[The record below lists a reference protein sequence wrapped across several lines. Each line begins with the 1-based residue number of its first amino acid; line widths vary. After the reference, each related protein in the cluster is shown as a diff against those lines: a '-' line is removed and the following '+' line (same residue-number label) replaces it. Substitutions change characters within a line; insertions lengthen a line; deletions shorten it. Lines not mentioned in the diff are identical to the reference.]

1 MQQKKIV
8 KEKEREKREVGPHTI
23 QSIVVRSARSFVH
36 LVRSSRS
43 NSFVWTSRSAVRS
56 FIRSFVPLVQPSCL
70 SSISRYVIL
79 LAVCFSS
86 P

>member
-36 LVRSSRS
+36 LVRSSR
-43 NSFVWTSRSAVRS
+43 SFVWTSRSAVRS